1 MSATTAGRPRDPE
14 VDRRVLR
21 AAVARYAEQGWAG
34 FSVDAVARL
43 ACVGKAAIYL
53 RWPTKEALLGAALA
67 DGVPLVVDADTGT
80 LRGDL
85 LRLARQ
91 LLVHHLGVEGQA
103 LRRMSVEYL
112 TIPGVAERWE
122 AQRRAQLDAA
132 RAMIRRGIDR
142 SEIRPDTSPT
152 LLLDTL
158 CGGVAIHVTSTPDA
172 RRGEIDVDDYAERI
186 VAFLLRA
193 VE

>member
-21 AAVARYAEQGWAG
+21 AAVTRYADHGWAA

-67 DGVPLVVDADTGT
+67 EGVPLVLDNDTGT

-85 LRLARQ
+85 LALARQ
-91 LLVHHLGVEGQA
+91 LLVHHLGAEGQA
-103 LRRMSVEYL
+103 LRRLGVEYL
-112 TIPGVAERWE
+112 TIPDVAQAWE
-122 AQRRAQLDAA
+122 THRRSRLEAA
-132 RAMIRRGIDR
+132 RAMIRRGIER
-142 SEIRPDTSPT
+142 GEIRPDTSPT
-152 LLLDTL
+152 LLLDAL
-158 CGGVAIHVTSTPDA
+158 CGGVMIHTTSTPDA
-172 RRGEIDVDDYAERI
+172 RRGDIDVDGYAERL
-186 VAFLLRA
+186 VTFLLRA

>member
-21 AAVARYAEQGWAG
+21 AAVTRYADHGWAA

-67 DGVPLVVDADTGT
+67 DGVPLVLDTDTGT

-85 LRLARQ
+85 LALARQ
-91 LLVHHLGVEGQA
+91 LLVHHLGAEGQA
-103 LRRMSVEYL
+103 LRRLGVEYL
-112 TIPGVAERWE
+112 TIPDVAEAWE
-122 AQRRAQLDAA
+122 THRRSRLEAA
-132 RAMIRRGIDR
+132 RAMIRRGIER
-142 SEIRPDTSPT
+142 GEIRRDTSPT
-152 LLLDTL
+152 LLLDAL
-158 CGGVAIHVTSTPDA
+158 CGGVMIHTTSTPDA
-172 RRGEIDVDDYAERI
+172 RRGDIDVDGYAERL
-186 VAFLLRA
+186 VTFLLRA